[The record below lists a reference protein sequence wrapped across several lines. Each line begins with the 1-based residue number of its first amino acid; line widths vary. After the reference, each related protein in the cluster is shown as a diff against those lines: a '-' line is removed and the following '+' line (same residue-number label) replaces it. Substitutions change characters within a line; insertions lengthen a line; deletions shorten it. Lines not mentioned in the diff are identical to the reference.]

1 MSGTG
6 VPLRIVT
13 LSPIDYDRAPNNR
26 DHNLVRVL
34 AARGCEVT
42 HVYQALNRSAR
53 LLDLLRD
60 TVTASVRARSE
71 GGVRLVRVD
80 PFFNYYAGFRAR
92 SDHGRGRGVGRD
104 RSDARGTRGVR
115 VGLARAAVLLLSPLA
130 CLRDLF
136 FLPCFLFA
144 ALTQVRGRY
153 DACLGFGPWG
163 GLVGWWLRALGRA
176 RLLVIEDRDF
186 EPGLLPDRFRRSYAG
201 WVDRFVVRR
210 ADLVFSVGHRLGEL
224 RRRQGARAVHVIP
237 NGVAWERFER
247 ARTSARRDRTLFYT
261 GNIMPWSGLELVLRA
276 LPELRAD
283 FPDLRLRVVGDGPP
297 GYRESLVRLAR
308 ELGLAERV
316 EWLGPRPHAELPAL
330 MEGTAIGLACSEPV
344 PFRSYACPLKVLEY
358 MAAGLPVIGT
368 SATETEA
375 LIARFECGLAVPFE
389 IEAFAA
395 AAGRLLSDAALHARL
410 RANGI
415 RHSAELTWERL
426 IREELEIIARATP
439 GPASGPSG
447 ARG

>member
-1 MSGTG
+1 MSGTE
-6 VPLRIVT
+6 VPLRVVT
-13 LSPIDYDRAPNNR
+13 ISPIDYDRAPNNR

-34 AARGCEVT
+34 VANGCEVT
-42 HVYQALNRSAR
+42 HLYQALNRSTR
-53 LLDLLRD
+53 PLDLLRD
-60 TVTASVRARSE
+60 SLTASVRARAE
-71 GGVRLVRVD
+71 RGVRLVRVD

-92 SDHGRGRGVGRD
+92 SDHDRGGAGWGR
-104 RSDARGTRGVR
+104 
-115 VGLARAAVLLLSPLA
+115 GLARAAVLLLSPLA
-130 CLRDLF
+130 CLRDIC
-136 FLPCFLFA
+136 FLPCFLVA
-144 ALTQVRGRY
+144 ALTQVRGRH
-153 DACLGFGPWG
+153 DVCLGFGPWG
-163 GLVGWWLRALGRA
+163 GLVGWWLRALGRV

-186 EPGLLPDRFRRSYAG
+186 EPGLLPDRFRRSYTG
-201 WVDRFVVRR
+201 RVDRFVVRR

-247 ARTSARRDRTLFYT
+247 ARTSARRGRTLFYT
-261 GNIMPWSGLELVLRA
+261 GNLVPWSGLELVLRA

-297 GYRESLVRLAR
+297 GYRESLARLAR
-308 ELGLAERV
+308 ELDLADRV

-330 MEGTAIGLACSEPV
+330 MEGAAIGLACSEPV

-368 SATETEA
+368 SDTETEA
-375 LIARFECGLAVPFE
+375 LIERFECGLAVPFE

-395 AAGRLLSDAALHARL
+395 AAGRLLSDPALHARL

-415 RHSAELTWERL
+415 RRAADLTWERL
-426 IREELEIIARATP
+426 IGEELGIIARATP
-439 GPASGPSG
+439 GPAAGPSG